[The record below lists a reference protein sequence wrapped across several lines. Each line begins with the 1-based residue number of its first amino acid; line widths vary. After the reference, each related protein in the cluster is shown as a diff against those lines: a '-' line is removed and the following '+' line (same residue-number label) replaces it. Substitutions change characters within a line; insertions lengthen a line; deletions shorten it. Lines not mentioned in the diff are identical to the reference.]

1 MLRRAI
7 PRLYSTAIA
16 PSPPPSAA
24 STSKIDEMV
33 DAAERRILSLF
44 DRYGDLDYI
53 GEPCSITEHCVQA
66 ANAAA
71 RAGETE
77 TAQLACLLHDV
88 GHLAG
93 LEAGH
98 EPGMDGC
105 GTPEHERVGAE
116 LLGALGLP
124 DDVAFLTHRHVDA
137 KRYLCATRP
146 DYYGKLTDASKTT
159 LKHQGGPMTQEEVA
173 SADADPRWPLVLRMR
188 TYDEAGKDPDGKS
201 CPSQFVPMLR
211 AALRKS
217 IAGQVQSEAEAEA
230 EAAAE
235 KRVYPLSLHAS
246 SYVLSSE
253 QMRFWD
259 EHGYLI
265 VRGALPLDRFG
276 PDQLSS
282 MCDEASMLPS
292 GRGYPWLVHHE
303 RCHATDGDVRICRVE
318 NFAKHHNEWGEI
330 AFGLVRDIVSQAFRE
345 EALLFKDKINFK
357 GPGGGKRE
365 SKHKAAADR
374 HLFSFLPPS
383 HTPRHECSLSLS
395 LSPSL
400 LCATRRLPS
409 ASGRDRIRDR
419 RLSFTAH
426 LRARRNRPSR

>member
-1 MLRRAI
+1 
-7 PRLYSTAIA
+7 
-16 PSPPPSAA
+16 
-24 STSKIDEMV
+24 MV

-217 IAGQVQSEAEAEA
+217 IAGQLVEAEAEAEA

-330 AFGLVRDIVSQAFRE
+330 AFGFVRDIVSQAFRE